1 MHPLIPQTYH
11 HLAFPNLCKSKS
23 SDPVAQ
29 GRSPGVIP
37 DATLPLASN
46 SPSILLELL
55 TTFPHLHLHLFSVP
69 APTASFPLLCSFSGF
84 LLFFTC
90 PLPLL
95 PSPSLL
101 LFLHVVIRMVLE
113 ANVTLSFP
121 CSKLLTSPCMQFR
134 IMLKK
139 EHFEME
145 RTCVQTLVLPFV

>member
-1 MHPLIPQTYH
+1 MHHLIPQTYH

-29 GRSPGVIP
+29 GRSPGEIP
-37 DATLPLASN
+37 DATVPLASN

-55 TTFPHLHLHLFSVP
+55 TTFLTPSSTSLLRSCTHC
-69 APTASFPLLCSFSGF
+69 LLCSP
-84 LLFFTC
+84 LLFQR
-90 PLPLL
+90 LPFIFHLS
-95 PSPSLL
+95 PSPSS
-101 LFLHVVIRMVLE
+101 LHVVIRMVLG

-145 RTCVQTLVLPFV
+145 RTCVRTLVLPFV